1 MKKQKAAS
9 ATRLSDIFVSVAFF
23 LGKDGRKDHRNKHKE
38 MLKAQTAAVPRL
50 SKMVIIIAIIDAIIN
65 SNDFFS
71 SLFIPIMISIW

>member
-1 MKKQKAAS
+1 
-9 ATRLSDIFVSVAFF
+9 
-23 LGKDGRKDHRNKHKE
+23 